1 MMKYNIMMCICWFMA
16 LVGCKSTTTEF
27 GITLLNYPEEGNVY
41 LEFDTIRYEL
51 TLDSTGKCVILLDQY
66 GSGYGVVKCGYTQ
79 IPVYIYEGGVLKLSF
94 DMKEPM
100 ESLHF
105 DGSLAEENRYLNDSR
120 VRVPKRAD
128 QLDEQAFIQWENRY
142 LEERYRFLDSLHL
155 DARFVRIEQQR
166 LYALHELALCYYLM
180 MHRYQVD
187 NYKPSKEYLAYL
199 FGVIR
204 EDSTLLNLQ
213 EYRDAMALLVKTL
226 STQNIDP
233 SDLLLMTKAQL
244 EWIDEH
250 LKNDKVGEFFV
261 YQLIMAYVGEK
272 GIDHFSE
279 ISPVY
284 ERWVKSE
291 RYRNVFA
298 DLYAR
303 WDKIAKGRKVPE
315 IEFLDVEGQAVKLTN
330 FKGKYIYIDVWGS
343 TCPPCRKELP
353 FLKMLEKDF
362 VRKNIHFL
370 SVSTDRSKQAWIK
383 AIQEEELDGH
393 LFVPQDLKKFMEVF
407 QIKLI
412 PRFILLDQELN
423 IITANMTAPS
433 DSETKKRLNQLEGI

>member
-1 MMKYNIMMCICWFMA
+1 M
-16 LVGCKSTTTEF
+16 
-27 GITLLNYPEEGNVY
+27 NYPEEGNVY

-166 LYALHELALCYYLM
+166 LYALHELAVCYYLM

-279 ISPVY
+279 IFPIY

-370 SVSTDRSKQAWIK
+370 SVSTDRNKQAWIK

-423 IITANMTAPS
+423 IITADMTAPS

>member
-1 MMKYNIMMCICWFMA
+1 MC
-16 LVGCKSTTTEF
+16 V
-27 GITLLNYPEEGNVY
+27 
-41 LEFDTIRYEL
+41 
-51 TLDSTGKCVILLDQY
+51 LLDQY

-279 ISPVY
+279 IFPIY

-370 SVSTDRSKQAWIK
+370 SVSTDRNKQAWIK

-423 IITANMTAPS
+423 IITADMTAPS

>member
-1 MMKYNIMMCICWFMA
+1 M
-16 LVGCKSTTTEF
+16 
-27 GITLLNYPEEGNVY
+27 Y

-128 QLDEQAFIQWENRY
+128 QLDEQAFIQWEN
-142 LEERYRFLDSLHL
+142 RFLDSLHL

-279 ISPVY
+279 IFPIY

-370 SVSTDRSKQAWIK
+370 SVSTDRNKQAWIK

-393 LFVPQDLKKFMEVF
+393 LYVPQDLNKFMEVV

-423 IITANMTAPS
+423 IITADMTAPS

>member
-1 MMKYNIMMCICWFMA
+1 M
-16 LVGCKSTTTEF
+16 
-27 GITLLNYPEEGNVY
+27 
-41 LEFDTIRYEL
+41 
-51 TLDSTGKCVILLDQY
+51 ILLDQY

-279 ISPVY
+279 IFPIY

-370 SVSTDRSKQAWIK
+370 SVSTDRNKQAWIK

-423 IITANMTAPS
+423 IITADMTAPS

>member
-1 MMKYNIMMCICWFMA
+1 
-16 LVGCKSTTTEF
+16 
-27 GITLLNYPEEGNVY
+27 
-41 LEFDTIRYEL
+41 
-51 TLDSTGKCVILLDQY
+51 
-66 GSGYGVVKCGYTQ
+66 
-79 IPVYIYEGGVLKLSF
+79 
-94 DMKEPM
+94 MKEPM

-279 ISPVY
+279 IFPIY

-370 SVSTDRSKQAWIK
+370 SVSTDRNKQAWIK

-423 IITANMTAPS
+423 IITADMTAPS

>member
-250 LKNDKVGEFFV
+250 LKDDKVGEFFV

-279 ISPVY
+279 ISPDM
-284 ERWVKSE
+284 
-291 RYRNVFA
+291 NV
-298 DLYAR
+298 
-303 WDKIAKGRKVPE
+303 G
-315 IEFLDVEGQAVKLTN
+315 
-330 FKGKYIYIDVWGS
+330 
-343 TCPPCRKELP
+343 
-353 FLKMLEKDF
+353 
-362 VRKNIHFL
+362 
-370 SVSTDRSKQAWIK
+370 
-383 AIQEEELDGH
+383 
-393 LFVPQDLKKFMEVF
+393 
-407 QIKLI
+407 
-412 PRFILLDQELN
+412 
-423 IITANMTAPS
+423 
-433 DSETKKRLNQLEGI
+433 

>member
-1 MMKYNIMMCICWFMA
+1 MCS
-16 LVGCKSTTTEF
+16 GR
-27 GITLLNYPEEGNVY
+27 YPEGQKHRCR
-41 LEFDTIRYEL
+41 L
-51 TLDSTGKCVILLDQY
+51 
-66 GSGYGVVKCGYTQ
+66 
-79 IPVYIYEGGVLKLSF
+79 
-94 DMKEPM
+94 
-100 ESLHF
+100 
-105 DGSLAEENRYLNDSR
+105 

-226 STQNIDP
+226 STQNIYP

-279 ISPVY
+279 IFPIY

-370 SVSTDRSKQAWIK
+370 SVSTDRNKQAWIK

-423 IITANMTAPS
+423 IITADMTAPS

>member
-1 MMKYNIMMCICWFMA
+1 MMRYGIITCICWFITLM
-16 LVGCKSTTTEF
+16 GCKSTTTGFE
-27 GITLLNYPEEGNVY
+27 ITLLNYPVGENVY
-41 LEFDTIRYEL
+41 LEFDTIKYEL
-51 TLDSTGKCVILLDQY
+51 TLDSTGKCVILLDRY
-66 GSGYGVVKCGYTQ
+66 ESGYGVVKCGYMQ
-79 IPVYIYEGGVLKLSF
+79 IPVYIHEGGELKLSF
-94 DMKEPM
+94 DMKDPVK
-100 ESLHF
+100 SLHF
-105 DGSLAEENRYLNDSR
+105 DGNLAGENRYLNDSR

-128 QLDEQAFIQWENRY
+128 QLDEQAFIQWENNY
-142 LEERYRFLDSLHL
+142 LEERYRFLDSLRL
-155 DARFVRIEQQR
+155 DARFVRIERQR

-180 MHRYQVD
+180 MHRYQID
-187 NYKPSKEYLAYL
+187 NYKPSEEYLTYL
-199 FGVIR
+199 LGVIR

-213 EYRDAMALLVKTL
+213 EYRDAMALLIKTL
-226 STQNIDP
+226 STQNVDP
-233 SDLLLMTKAQL
+233 ADLLLMTKTQL
-244 EWIDEH
+244 EWIDKY
-250 LKNDKVGEFFV
+250 LKDDKVGEFFV

-279 ISPVY
+279 IFPIY
-284 ERWVKSE
+284 ERWVKSDH
-291 RYRNVFA
+291 YRKVFA

-315 IEFLDVEGQAVKLTN
+315 IEFRDVEGQVVKLTN

-383 AIQEEELDGH
+383 AIQEEKLDGH
-393 LFVPQDLKKFMEVF
+393 LFVPRDLKKFREVF
-407 QIKLI
+407 QIRLI

>member
-1 MMKYNIMMCICWFMA
+1 M
-16 LVGCKSTTTEF
+16 
-27 GITLLNYPEEGNVY
+27 NYPEEGNVY

-250 LKNDKVGEFFV
+250 LKDDKVGEFFV

-284 ERWVKSE
+284 ERWVKSG

>member
-250 LKNDKVGEFFV
+250 LKDDKVGEFFV

-330 FKGKYIYIDVWGS
+330 FKGKYIYIDVWDQLVL
-343 TCPPCRKELP
+343 R
-353 FLKMLEKDF
+353 
-362 VRKNIHFL
+362 VVKNY
-370 SVSTDRSKQAWIK
+370 
-383 AIQEEELDGH
+383 
-393 LFVPQDLKKFMEVF
+393 LF
-407 QIKLI
+407 
-412 PRFILLDQELN
+412 
-423 IITANMTAPS
+423 
-433 DSETKKRLNQLEGI
+433 

>member
-1 MMKYNIMMCICWFMA
+1 
-16 LVGCKSTTTEF
+16 
-27 GITLLNYPEEGNVY
+27 
-41 LEFDTIRYEL
+41 
-51 TLDSTGKCVILLDQY
+51 
-66 GSGYGVVKCGYTQ
+66 
-79 IPVYIYEGGVLKLSF
+79 
-94 DMKEPM
+94 
-100 ESLHF
+100 
-105 DGSLAEENRYLNDSR
+105 
-120 VRVPKRAD
+120 
-128 QLDEQAFIQWENRY
+128 
-142 LEERYRFLDSLHL
+142 
-155 DARFVRIEQQR
+155 
-166 LYALHELALCYYLM
+166 
-180 MHRYQVD
+180 
-187 NYKPSKEYLAYL
+187 
-199 FGVIR
+199 
-204 EDSTLLNLQ
+204 
-213 EYRDAMALLVKTL
+213 MALLVKTL

-279 ISPVY
+279 IFPIY

-370 SVSTDRSKQAWIK
+370 SVSTD
-383 AIQEEELDGH
+383 
-393 LFVPQDLKKFMEVF
+393 
-407 QIKLI
+407 
-412 PRFILLDQELN
+412 
-423 IITANMTAPS
+423 
-433 DSETKKRLNQLEGI
+433 